1 MPAMP
6 LSPDLAERCSTM
18 NLSLSAT
25 FRHASGDR
33 NHPPRDPVTF
43 AKTPLAPLPQC
54 ARNPRAAHQVIDRS
68 LRCFVGRV
76 LHTTKT
82 VFAPISPTTATM
94 PGPFTSKSFSA
105 TLPNSIAARYRK
117 ALQKHPFLLFGLPF
131 MATIV
136 AGSFMLTP
144 ATALRYER
152 YDRKNQQI
160 SHEEAMGL
168 RQERRK
174 VNMKDEYYVS
184 ASVLRDNLLGT
195 SRWSS
200 CSGTVTDMFAEITS
214 ERSRRLGAA
223 ACQAIAR
230 RARRHACVKQLYKSI
245 G

>member
-1 MPAMP
+1 
-6 LSPDLAERCSTM
+6 
-18 NLSLSAT
+18 
-25 FRHASGDR
+25 
-33 NHPPRDPVTF
+33 
-43 AKTPLAPLPQC
+43 
-54 ARNPRAAHQVIDRS
+54 
-68 LRCFVGRV
+68 
-76 LHTTKT
+76 
-82 VFAPISPTTATM
+82 M
-94 PGPFTSKSFSA
+94 PGPFSAKSFSA

-184 ASVLRDNLLGT
+184 TPVLSDKILWT
-195 SRWSS
+195 WAWFDYT
-200 CSGTVTDMFAEITS
+200 GTVTNMFEEITS
-214 ERSRRLGAA
+214 ERSRRLGAE

-230 RARRHACVKQLYKSI
+230 RTRRYARVKHV
-245 G
+245 